1 MKRKD
6 LTGKRFGRLTVIEY
20 VGTKYDKNGGNAKAQ
35 WKCKCDCGNIR
46 VVNSASL
53 LLGRSKSCGCLCREI
68 NSKRMKKMIKENGC
82 YIKRLQE
89 QLADANKTIDYYDKK
104 DFHYTLA
111 DGTVMGAEPAHK
123 YFVKWGIPSE
133 KCKEQ
138 GDFPS
143 KKCKEIK

>member
-6 LTGKRFGRLTVIEY
+6 LTGKRFGRYTVIEY

-68 NSKRMKKMIKENGC
+68 NSKRMKKMIKDNGC
-82 YIKRLQE
+82 YIKSLQE
-89 QLADANKTIDYYDKK
+89 QLAEANEVLKWYDCLENILIGWELCTGQPRGTANKY
-104 DFHYTLA
+104 L
-111 DGTVMGAEPAHK
+111 E
-123 YFVKWGIPSE
+123 KWGV
-133 KCKEQ
+133 K
-138 GDFPS
+138 
-143 KKCKEIK
+143 